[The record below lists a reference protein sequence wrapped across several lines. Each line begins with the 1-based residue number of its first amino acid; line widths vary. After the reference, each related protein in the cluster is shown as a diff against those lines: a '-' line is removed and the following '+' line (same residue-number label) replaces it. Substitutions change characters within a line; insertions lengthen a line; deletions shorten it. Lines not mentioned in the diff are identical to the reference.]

1 LIDSWRPLPPRTL
14 LGGGTLATVRILI
27 ADDFEPFRQFVA
39 SELKIRSDWRIV
51 GEASDGLDAV
61 LKAKELRP
69 DLILLDLGLP
79 DLNGIEAARQIH
91 ALVPSTKIVFLTQES
106 SVEIVQ
112 EVLALGASGYVIKT
126 SAETELLEAVQAVL
140 QGHQYVSREIL
151 IAGLE
156 GSPN

>member
-1 LIDSWRPLPPRTL
+1 VTM
-14 LGGGTLATVRILI
+14 VRVLI
-27 ADDFEPFRQFVA
+27 ADDFEPFRRFVA

-112 EVLALGASGYVIKT
+112 EVLALGASGYVLKT

-140 QGHQYVSREIL
+140 EGQQFVSREIL
-151 IAGLE
+151 IFGLE